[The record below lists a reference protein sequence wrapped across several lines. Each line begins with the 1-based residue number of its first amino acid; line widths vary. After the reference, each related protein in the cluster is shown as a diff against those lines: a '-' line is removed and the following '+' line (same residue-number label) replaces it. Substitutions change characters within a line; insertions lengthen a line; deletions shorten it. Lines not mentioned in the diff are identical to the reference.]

1 MTAPFPTIPPAPV
14 APPPAAPDI
23 GRLRLAAG
31 LISLVTVIMAIAMI
45 VFCFV
50 GDAAP
55 WMAAPFLIWA
65 ISPPALAFYV
75 MKRNLRVRA
84 AWWFGLVGLGA
95 YAAFQAWVTHGTFV
109 QMLIAHYGY
118 RFEGVE
124 GQSLYGLAAL
134 FGPLYFGPIVIVTL
148 IVALVVERRARV
160 MAART

>member
-84 AWWFGLVGLGA
+84 AWWIGLAGLAA
-95 YAAFQAWVTHGTFV
+95 YAAFQAWV
-109 QMLIAHYGY
+109 
-118 RFEGVE
+118 
-124 GQSLYGLAAL
+124 SLYGLTAL
-134 FGPLYFGPIVIVTL
+134 FGPLYFGPILIVTL
-148 IVALVVERRARV
+148 IAALVVERRARV